1 MNIYNLEIH
10 KQCGLYSLPEDGSIK
25 IMDRKEETEVLFLEE
40 KLTYSKLLFVLEGKV
55 KLKINKLEVQVV
67 GPGNVALVPCNSYL
81 IASVEPGSY
90 LLMVNFTEKEPF
102 CSRYSLV
109 NLMHDADSVED
120 SSLLTCSMQR
130 MEDIAGVS
138 WLRTTRFQKRKR
150 KSS

>member
-40 KLTYSKLLFVLEGKV
+40 KL
-55 KLKINKLEVQVV
+55 LEVQVV

-120 SSLLTCSMQR
+120 SSR
-130 MEDIAGVS
+130 RVGVS
-138 WLRTTRFQKRKR
+138 LPINERIKTFVD
-150 KSS
+150 SVVACMDDEAGFVFVDAVVL

>member
-10 KQCGLYSLPEDGSIK
+10 KQCGLYSLPEDSSIK

-90 LLMVNFTEKEPF
+90 LLTVNFTEKEPF
-102 CSRYSLV
+102 CSRY
-109 NLMHDADSVED
+109 
-120 SSLLTCSMQR
+120 
-130 MEDIAGVS
+130 
-138 WLRTTRFQKRKR
+138 
-150 KSS
+150 